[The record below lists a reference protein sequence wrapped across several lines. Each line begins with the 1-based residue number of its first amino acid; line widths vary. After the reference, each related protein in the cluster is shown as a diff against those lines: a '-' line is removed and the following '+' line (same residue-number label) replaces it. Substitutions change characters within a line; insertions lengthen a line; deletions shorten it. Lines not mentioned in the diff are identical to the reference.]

1 MNYTELTDALRIAME
16 KQDTV
21 SIEYLVME
29 FQPADLA
36 EFLHDDDV
44 HVCLKLL
51 AHLELEERAEV
62 FGYLPLNTQF
72 DISEKMTAE
81 GLAQLLNCMDSD
93 ERADLF
99 NFMDEDRQTAVLK
112 LMAQEERE
120 DLRRMA
126 SYEEETVGAIMTSDY
141 ASVPVTDTVVQAL
154 DKIRKTAPD
163 AETIYQIYVL
173 DKLHR
178 LVGTLSL
185 RELIVSRPTTLV
197 SDLMETDLITLS
209 PDQDQED
216 ASKLI
221 SRYDLIALPVID
233 SQQRLVGIVTY
244 DDAMDVAEAEATE
257 DILKGGSVSGLEGSI
272 KNASIFML
280 YRKRIFWLL
289 LLVFANIFTA
299 AGIAIYED
307 TIAKYAVLV
316 FFMPL
321 LIGSAGNAGSQA
333 STLMV
338 RALGTGDVLMSDWA
352 RLFGRE
358 ILIALAL
365 GLTMAFAVAFIGHF
379 RGGYDIALIVAL
391 SMISVV
397 MMGSLLGLSL
407 PFVLKRVGLDP
418 ATASAPLVA
427 TIADAAGILVYF
439 GIATAVLGL

>member
-1 MNYTELTDALRIAME
+1 MNYTELLNALRAAMD

-21 SIEYLVME
+21 AIEALVIE

-36 EFLHDDDV
+36 EFLHDEEVDI
-44 HVCLKLL
+44 CLKLL
-51 AHLELEERAEV
+51 AHLDIEERAEV

-72 DISEKMTAE
+72 EVSEQMTVE

-99 NFMDEDRQTAVLK
+99 NLMEEDRQTAVLK
-112 LMAQEERE
+112 LMAKEERE

-178 LVGTLSL
+178 LVGTVSL
-185 RELIVSRPTTLV
+185 RELIVSRPTALV
-197 SDLMETDLITLS
+197 SDLMETDLITMF
-209 PDQDQED
+209 PDQDQEE

-221 SRYDLIALPVID
+221 SRYDLLALPVID
-233 SQQRLVGIVTY
+233 NQHRLVGIVTY

-272 KNASIFML
+272 KDASKFML

-338 RALGTGDVLMSDWA
+338 RALGTGDVVMSDWVK
-352 RLFGRE
+352 LFGRE
-358 ILIALAL
+358 IIIALAL
-365 GLTMAFAVAFIGHF
+365 GLTMAFAVAFIGYF

-391 SMISVV
+391 SMVAVV
-397 MMGSLLGLSL
+397 MMGSLLGMSL
-407 PFVLKRVGLDP
+407 PFILKRTGVDP

-439 GIATAVLGL
+439 GIATAILGL

>member
-1 MNYTELTDALRIAME
+1 MNYAELADSLRLAME

-21 SIEYLVME
+21 AIECLLSE

-36 EFLHDDDV
+36 EFLRHEEV
-44 HVCLKLL
+44 EISLNLL
-51 AHLELEERAEV
+51 AHLEIEERAEV

-72 DISEKMTAE
+72 QVSELMTTE

-99 NFMDEDRQTAVLK
+99 NIMDEDRQTSVLK

-126 SYEEETVGAIMTSDY
+126 SYEEETVGAIMTSNY
-141 ASVPVTDTVVQAL
+141 ASVPVTDTVLQAL

-178 LVGTLSL
+178 LVGTISL
-185 RELIVSRPTTLV
+185 RELIVSRPTALV
-197 SDLMETDLITLS
+197 SDLMVTELITMS
-209 PDQDQED
+209 PDQDQEH
-216 ASKLI
+216 ASKMI
-221 SRYDLIALPVID
+221 SRYDLLALPVVD
-233 SQQRLVGIVTY
+233 SQHRLVGIVTY

-257 DILKGGSVSGLEGSI
+257 DILKGGSVGGLEGSF
-272 KNASIFML
+272 KDASMFML

-338 RALGTGDVLMSDWA
+338 RALGTGDVLLSDWA
-352 RLFGRE
+352 RLFSRE

-379 RGGYDIALIVAL
+379 RGGFDIALIVAM
-391 SMISVV
+391 SMVAVV

-407 PFVLKRVGLDP
+407 PFILKRVGLDP

>member
-1 MNYTELTDALRIAME
+1 MNYTELLNALRAAMD

-21 SIEYLVME
+21 AIEALVIE

-36 EFLHDDDV
+36 EFLHDEEVDI
-44 HVCLKLL
+44 CLKLL
-51 AHLELEERAEV
+51 AHLDIEERAEV

-72 DISEKMTAE
+72 EVSEQMTVE

-99 NFMDEDRQTAVLK
+99 NLMEEDRQTAVLK
-112 LMAQEERE
+112 LMAKEERE

-178 LVGTLSL
+178 LVGTVSL
-185 RELIVSRPTTLV
+185 RELIVSRPTALV
-197 SDLMETDLITLS
+197 SDLMETDLITMF
-209 PDQDQED
+209 PDQDQEE

-221 SRYDLIALPVID
+221 SRYDLLALPVID
-233 SQQRLVGIVTY
+233 NQHRLVGIVTY

-272 KNASIFML
+272 KDASKFML

-338 RALGTGDVLMSDWA
+338 RALGTGDVVMSDWVK
-352 RLFGRE
+352 LFGRE
-358 ILIALAL
+358 IIIALAL
-365 GLTMAFAVAFIGHF
+365 GLTMACAVAFIGYF

-391 SMISVV
+391 SMVAVV
-397 MMGSLLGLSL
+397 MMGSLLGMSL
-407 PFVLKRVGLDP
+407 PFILKRTGVDP

-439 GIATAVLGL
+439 GIATAILGL